1 MTDLFSKL
9 LQKLNRSK
17 ISTMSLETSPYNT
30 TLTNNLVITT
40 GFKIPDPNYITTFTF
55 IPGRGK
61 FSIGSADGIEN
72 IGYHNYNNV
81 GTMIKDIDL
90 VIGNGHKDTV
100 ESWPASNSGSTY
112 FVSNIVIDHNVKEDS
127 DVYAYNVDN
136 PEHYTIYTAKGMFDY
151 KEDHGLFNDII
162 LAYMNQSEITI
173 GIVWEV
179 VDTNEDID
187 LPTYISQLTPITT
200 STTITPDSEIVEY
213 DIEGDT
219 LISYDNIMG
228 IFSQIGLILRISNP
242 SHLPF
247 HELQIQNLTLTA
259 THGVYGFYD
268 ITLDPI
274 ILGEFNINAEDSKII
289 IPFTTMNDEMVLLI
303 ALDGGLAN
311 IDFSKGDI
319 IITLIE

>member
-61 FSIGSADGIEN
+61 FSIGSTDGIEN
-72 IGYHNYNNV
+72 IGYHHYNNV
-81 GTMIKDIDL
+81 GAMIKDIDL
-90 VIGNGHKDTV
+90 VIGNGYKDTV
-100 ESWPASNSGSTY
+100 ESWPASNISSTY
-112 FVSNIVIDHNVKEDS
+112 FASNIVTDHNVKEDS

-136 PEHYTIYTAKGMFDY
+136 PEHYTIYTAKGMFVY
-151 KEDHGLFNDII
+151 KEDHGLFNDIT
-162 LAYMNQSEITI
+162 LAYANQSEITI

-179 VDTNEDID
+179 NTNEDIID

-200 STTITPDSEIVEY
+200 TTAITPDSEIVEY
-213 DIEGDT
+213 DMEGNT

-228 IFSQIGLILRISNP
+228 IFSQMGLILRISKP
-242 SHLPF
+242 SAF
-247 HELQIQNLTLTA
+247 SELQIQNLTLTA
-259 THGVYGFYD
+259 TYGHYGFYD
-268 ITLDPI
+268 STLNPI
-274 ILGEFNINAEDSKII
+274 IMEEFNTNAEDSKII
-289 IPFTTMNDEMVLLI
+289 IPFTDIDYDEIMILI
-303 ALDGGLAN
+303 TLDNGLAN

-319 IITLIE
+319 IIALIE